1 MLVLVS
7 TIVLKLAR
15 SLQVP
20 GDAGLAASAGTEGA
34 ELAAFADLVN
44 NAAGTSDG
52 GEPAGCQLH
61 MAAAALLPGLL
72 AAVSAQPPPQ
82 LLADILQ
89 LEAAVRG
96 ERRLPDVR
104 SLQSWWHE

>member
-1 MLVLVS
+1 M
-7 TIVLKLAR
+7 
-15 SLQVP
+15 P

-44 NAAGTSDG
+44 NAAGNSDG
-52 GEPAGCQLH
+52 GEPAGCNLH
-61 MAAAALLPGLL
+61 VTAASLLPRLL
-72 AAVSAQPPPQ
+72 AALPPQPPPQ

-96 ERRLPDVR
+96 E
-104 SLQSWWHE
+104 HNA